1 MAGTAG
7 VIGIKNGSGGA
18 AQFNF
23 PVGAAFNGAGY
34 IFVADAY
41 NNVIRT
47 TKSIAGITWGTPS
60 SITYGTGLGGAQLN
74 ASSGVSGTFTY
85 TPPSGAVLN
94 TGTNTLNV
102 ILSPADTT
110 DYTGATTNVN
120 VVVTPASL
128 IVTANNATRSY
139 GATNPT
145 FTGTITGIQNSDN
158 ISATYSS
165 SATPSSAPG
174 NYSIIPT
181 LVDPNDRETNYN
193 VTIDDGTLFVVVTQ
207 PGVFQSIGLQTNGTI
222 LLNVSGAT
230 NATYTLD
237 VSTDLISWTPLMTFT
252 MTNGAVQL
260 NDATST
266 NYSAR
271 YYLLESP

>member
-1 MAGTAG
+1 M
-7 VIGIKNGSGGA
+7 
-18 AQFNF
+18 
-23 PVGAAFNGAGY
+23 
-34 IFVADAY
+34 
-41 NNVIRT
+41 T
-47 TKSIAGITWGTPS
+47 T
-60 SITYGTGLGGAQLN
+60 
-74 ASSGVSGTFTY
+74 
-85 TPPSGAVLN
+85 
-94 TGTNTLNV
+94 
-102 ILSPADTT
+102 
-110 DYTGATTNVN
+110 
-120 VVVTPASL
+120 
-128 IVTANNATRSY
+128 
-139 GATNPT
+139 
-145 FTGTITGIQNSDN
+145 
-158 ISATYSS
+158 SARLYFS

-271 YYLLESP
+271 YYLSGESLIPDRCALTKRTPAKAGVHHIMVFEDSEDKRVPCQPFLYRHQLLLNCLPTNY